1 MNCVRARAVIAFA
14 AGWVLCTGPGCGGGG
29 GGGASPPPPD
39 PVVTAI
45 EPATAWRDETTTVRV
60 LGSGTTWDA
69 ADPPLV
75 LVGGVPGPAVVVE
88 GPTSL
93 RFDLDVPYDAE
104 LGPRSLTVQ
113 HGTEFLAA
121 PPVTID
127 GPAVATWFSQPF
139 VRGSVLVG
147 AVAAHKPGV
156 VASSLHAAACWDG
169 TELPLFAGGPQ
180 GFVLVVP
187 ESATVGPFDLVLGG
201 TGPRGESTF
210 RIPAGAVRPRSK
222 ILDDN
227 PVDVTL
233 PTVDGT
239 ALHRVTA
246 TVDGLVE
253 LPILTSDVV
262 TPIYAL
268 FPHQGPFAPPV
279 IGLAPTRFGSA
290 GSGPRTVALVGD
302 TFDVVVYAGFGSYRM
317 EVREMPATVVGE
329 GEPNDRVEDARP
341 VATPGLVHPAEVDED
356 GADDWY
362 AVHVG
367 TDDVGRVL
375 RVVSSAEAGL
385 AVAVLSADGGTV
397 LASATSSGAGGAVDV
412 RTGELAEAGTVYVRV
427 TPSSGE
433 LPPPSPRGYKLFVRF
448 EAP

>member
-1 MNCVRARAVIAFA
+1 MPTRPSIRFVAVLAIL
-14 AGWVLCTGPGCGGGG
+14 AGSGCGGGG
-29 GGGASPPPPD
+29 GGAAEAPPPD
-39 PVVTAI
+39 PVIAAV
-45 EPATAWRDETTTVRV
+45 EPATVWRDETTTVRV
-60 LGSGTTWDA
+60 LGSGTAWDA
-69 ADPPLV
+69 ASPPLL

-88 GPTSL
+88 SPGVL
-93 RFDLDVPYDAE
+93 RFDLAVAYDAD
-104 LGPRSLTVQ
+104 LGPRSITVQ
-113 HGTEFLAA
+113 HGADFLPA

-127 GPAVATWFSQPF
+127 GPAVATWFAQPF

-147 AVAAHKPGV
+147 AVAAHKAGV
-156 VASSLHAAACWDG
+156 VASTLERARSWDG

-187 ESATVGPFDLVLGG
+187 ETATVGPFDLVLGG
-201 TGPRGESTF
+201 TGPSGETTF
-210 RIPAGAVRPRSK
+210 RIPAGSVRPRTK

-253 LPILTSDVV
+253 LPILTSDAVP
-262 TPIYAL
+262 PIYAL

-290 GSGPRTVALVGD
+290 GTGPRTVALVGD
-302 TFDVVVYAGFGSYRM
+302 TFDVVVYAGFGTYRM
-317 EVREMPATVVGE
+317 EVREVPATVAGE

-341 VATPGLVHPAEVDED
+341 VALPGLVHPAEVDAD
-356 GADDWY
+356 GGDDWY
-362 AVHVG
+362 AVTVAPE
-367 TDDVGRVL
+367 DVGRVL

-385 AVAVLSADGGTV
+385 SVAIVSADGATV
-397 LASATSSGAGGAVDV
+397 LASSNSSGAGGAVDLRSV
-412 RTGELAEAGTVYVRV
+412 ELTEAGTVYVRV
-427 TPSSGE
+427 GPSSFD
-433 LPPPSPRGYKLFVRF
+433 LPPPAPTTYKLFMRL
-448 EAP
+448 ETP